1 MPVVIRELVIRG
13 IVGGPAASN
22 EKNTPKQNKVRSNR
36 AQMTVNMVEEIIK
49 SKKEKPRV
57 LFKIQI
63 LLL

>member
-22 EKNTPKQNKVRSNR
+22 EKNTPKQNQVRSNR

-49 SKKEKPRV
+49 SKKER
-57 LFKIQI
+57 
-63 LLL
+63 